1 MTVTIEQNTSAM
13 DSERD
18 PAEKIALARADY
30 PGARKWTYANA
41 AQLGVLSEASRA
53 AIASVVDGQV
63 SGDAIKDDWWAL
75 AASARSRFARL
86 INAREA
92 EIAYTKNV
100 SEGLN
105 IIANAIPWCA
115 GDNVVLCPELEHPNN
130 VYAWLNLKKRG
141 VEVRLMPGRNGD
153 IDVGPMIEAI
163 DSRTRVVTVSTV
175 TFTPGFRT
183 DIVALGKACR
193 ERDVFFLVD
202 AVQSTGVLET
212 NVEDAL
218 IDGLATSSAKGL
230 LGIGGLGFL
239 YCRSAWIG
247 RLEPAYLARFSVD
260 VPGAHESE
268 MSGEDYDL
276 MADARRFEVGNYNW
290 AGIAAVDASLER
302 LLELGPEHI
311 EAHVVGLATDLAQ
324 GLGELGLPVT
334 SPPAERPRSHIVTVG
349 TLSARGAQATND
361 QRLDDIA
368 RHLKAERV
376 KFSIRR
382 GLLRFAF
389 HLYNNGE
396 DVERIVTL
404 AREALAKG

>member
-1 MTVTIEQNTSAM
+1 MTVTLEQTTPAI
-13 DSERD
+13 DADRG
-18 PAEKIALARADY
+18 PAEEIARARADY
-30 PGARKWTYANA
+30 PGARKWTYTNA
-41 AQLGVLSEASRA
+41 AQFGVLSEASRA
-53 AIASVVDGQV
+53 AIVSVVDGQV
-63 SGDAIKDDWWAL
+63 SGDALKDDWWAL
-75 AASARSRFARL
+75 AASARSRFAHL
-86 INAREA
+86 INAGES

-105 IIANAIPWCA
+105 IIANAMPWRD

-141 VEVRLMPGRNGD
+141 VEARLVPARNGD
-153 IDVGPMIEAI
+153 IDVGAMIEAI
-163 DSRTRVVTVSTV
+163 DSRTRVATVATV

-183 DIVALGKACR
+183 DIVALGEACR

-212 NVEDAL
+212 DVEASL

-239 YCRSAWIG
+239 YCRSPWIG

-260 VPGAHESE
+260 TPDAHESE
-268 MSGEDYDL
+268 MSGVDYDL
-276 MADARRFEVGNYNW
+276 MADAQRFEIGNYNW
-290 AGIAAVDASLER
+290 AGIAAVDVSLER
-302 LLELGPEHI
+302 LLELGPRHI
-311 EAHVVGLATDLAQ
+311 EAHVVGLASDLAQ
-324 GLGELGLPVT
+324 GFADLGLPVT
-334 SPPAERPRSHIVTVG
+334 SPPAERARTHIVTVG
-349 TLSARGAQATND
+349 TLGAKGAEATD
-361 QRLDDIA
+361 DRRLNDIA

-382 GLLRFAF
+382 GLLRFGF

-396 DVERIVTL
+396 DVERILTL
-404 AREALAKG
+404 AREVLAKG

>member
-1 MTVTIEQNTSAM
+1 MTVTVDQDTSAIGR
-13 DSERD
+13 EQD
-18 PAEKIALARADY
+18 PAEEIAGARADY

-41 AQLGVLSEASRA
+41 AQFGVLSQASRA
-53 AIASVVDGQV
+53 AIAAVVDGQV
-63 SGDAIKDDWWAL
+63 SGDAVKDDWWAL
-75 AASARSRFARL
+75 AKSARGRFARL
-86 INAREA
+86 INAGEA

-105 IIANAIPWCA
+105 IIANAMPWQE

-141 VEVRLMPGRNGD
+141 VEARLVPGRDGD
-153 IDVGPMIEAI
+153 IDAGAMIEAI
-163 DSRTRVVTVSTV
+163 DTRTRVVTASTV

-183 DIVALGKACR
+183 DIEALGKACR

-212 NVEDAL
+212 DVEDAL

-239 YCRSAWIG
+239 YCRSAWID

-260 VPGAHESE
+260 LPDAHESE
-268 MSGEDYDL
+268 MAGEDYEL
-276 MADARRFEVGNYNW
+276 LADAQRFEIGNYNW

-302 LLELGPEHI
+302 LLELGPRHI
-311 EAHVVGLATDLAQ
+311 EAHAVGLASDLAR

-334 SPPAERPRSHIVTVG
+334 SPPAERLRTHIVTVG
-349 TLSARGAQATND
+349 TLAARGAKATAD
-361 QRLDDIA
+361 RRLNHIA
-368 RHLKAERV
+368 RHLQAERV

-382 GLLRFAF
+382 GLLRFGF

-404 AREALAKG
+404 ARDALSEG